1 MSTKLALY
9 QAVDRGSMVPNE
21 WRKILGNLTP
31 LPGGD
36 EPIRRLDTQPVK
48 EYTKVESGGE

>member
-48 EYTKVESGGE
+48 EYTKAENGGE